1 MLFNWLS
8 MAYSSLGDHQ
18 GMEAAIRENYRANC
32 VGPCP
37 PRFRPKR
44 VVDHAECKNIAAA
57 GTPAAA
63 CVRTDL
69 TAQML

>member
-1 MLFNWLS
+1 MLFNRLS
-8 MAYSSLGDHQ
+8 MAFSSLGDHQ

-32 VGPCP
+32 VGPR